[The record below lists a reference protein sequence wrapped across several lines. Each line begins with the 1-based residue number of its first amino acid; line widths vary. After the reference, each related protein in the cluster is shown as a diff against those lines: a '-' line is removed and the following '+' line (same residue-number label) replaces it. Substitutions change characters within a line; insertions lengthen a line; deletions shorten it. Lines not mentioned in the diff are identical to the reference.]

1 MHGAIGGCRRC
12 EGHRGGL
19 CDQPVGIVA
28 FEQHLETIG
37 NNVHE
42 YVATRRSLS
51 LLAAIACAEHYRY
64 LLHCFTGRNSEI
76 FADVSDGQC
85 VGAGG
90 YIFQAVLVGVRFL
103 LVAGA
108 RPGSH
113 NIFPVAG
120 TAAQIGNHT
129 YVGVHIGALRQ
140 PHEAFVS

>member
-1 MHGAIGGCRRC
+1 MKTIR
-12 EGHRGGL
+12 L
-19 CDQPVGIVA
+19 MLVA
-28 FEQHLETIG
+28 L
-37 NNVHE
+37 V
-42 YVATRRSLS
+42 
-51 LLAAIACAEHYRY
+51 LLAMWPCAAQ
-64 LLHCFTGRNSEI
+64 L
-76 FADVSDGQC
+76 VSPDP
-85 VGAGG
+85 G
-90 YIFQAVLVGVRFL
+90 YIFQTVLVGVRFL